1 MSLGGCLSTNWMV
14 LVHDG
19 KLFKLFLSKKVTFVL
34 SVLSDVYDLRTT
46 LTDSEKL
53 KPRLTGSCFMSQS
66 NESASQDLSQIAS
79 SVFRFSF
86 LKERFGG

>member
-19 KLFKLFLSKKVTFVL
+19 KLFKLFRSKKVTFVL

-46 LTDSEKL
+46 LTDSEKFETSFD
-53 KPRLTGSCFMSQS
+53 KFMFHEPIGCERDSFPKSQS
-66 NESASQDLSQIAS
+66 
-79 SVFRFSF
+79 
-86 LKERFGG
+86 